1 MRAGRWLAWGLAAAL
16 AAPGIVAAGSERPSE
31 GWLEVDGPP
40 ELALPRDHGAHP
52 GYRTEWWY
60 LTGLVESVSGERFG
74 FQLTFFRQGL
84 APGPGEPGASA
95 LRARQVLAAHL
106 AVADIGRQRFT
117 HAERLRRADG
127 GLAGFATDDLE
138 LWLDDW
144 RLERRPDGALVAR
157 ARDVEQAIGLE
168 LELQPGRDLVRHGD
182 RGYSQ
187 KGPEPGN
194 ASAYLSWTRLLATG
208 RLEVGGRTI
217 EVRGTAWFD
226 HEWGTSQ
233 LGDGVVGWDWFSLR
247 LDDGRDLMVYRLRR
261 ADGSADPF
269 SSGTLVGVDGETVR
283 LGRDDVA
290 IEVLE
295 HWESPASGGRYPSR
309 WRLAVPRFDI
319 ELELRPLLEAAEL
332 DGTVTTGVV
341 YWEGPVTAS
350 GSATGEGYA
359 ELTGYADSL
368 EGRF

>member
-16 AAPGIVAAGSERPSE
+16 AAPGIVVAGSE
-31 GWLEVDGPP
+31 GWLEVGGPP

-52 GYRTEWWY
+52 EYRTEWWY
-60 LTGLVESVSGERFG
+60 LTGLVESETGERFG

-84 APGPGEPGASA
+84 APGLGGPGASA

-106 AVADIGRQRFT
+106 AVADIGRQRFL

-144 RLERRPDGALVAR
+144 SLERRPDETLAAR
-157 ARDVEQAIGLE
+157 ARDAEQAIGLE
-168 LELQPGRDLVRHGD
+168 LELRPGRDLVRHGD

-194 ASAYLSWTRLLATG
+194 ASAYLSWTRLLAAG

-217 EVRGTAWFD
+217 EVRGSAWFD

-247 LDDGRDLMVYRLRR
+247 FDDGRDLMVYRLRR

-269 SSGTLVGVDGETVR
+269 SSGTLVGADGETVR

-290 IEVLE
+290 ITPSA
-295 HWESPASGGRYPSR
+295 WWTSPATGARYPVR
-309 WRLAVPRFDI
+309 WQLQVPSADI
-319 ELELRPLLEAAEL
+319 ELEVRPLLEAAEL
-332 DGTVTTGVV
+332 DGTATTGVV
-341 YWEGPVTAS
+341 YWEGPVAAT
-350 GSATGEGYA
+350 GSTTGEGYA
-359 ELTGYADSL
+359 ELTGYAGSL